1 VNDAQILLIGG
12 IIGLIAGIVDEY
24 RTQGQSASGW
34 GVIAVSVALIL
45 VYFT

>member
-1 VNDAQILLIGG
+1 MTDAQILLIGG

-34 GVIAVSVALIL
+34 GVVAISVALII